1 MCPDHGL
8 LSAYVDG
15 EVPSPWKDRLAA
27 HLEVCPAC
35 AAKVGRYAGLGA
47 ALRAPASLDETA
59 VVERLRGR
67 LEERLESPAA
77 PRPASHPAPRAASPL
92 WSRRVS
98 LPLPLAAAAGLA
110 FVLFA
115 SLSLSGLLR
124 PARQPVQS
132 LAAAELA
139 PSRTEPGSM
148 EALIRYLESQ
158 DAQVNLTIQ
167 LPADAT
173 FASNGKPLIVKASEY
188 VPLGPGSASPAPAE
202 QGGDE

>member
-1 MCPDHGL
+1 MCPDPGL
-8 LSAYVDG
+8 LSAFVDG

-27 HLEVCPAC
+27 HLGVCPAC
-35 AAKVGRYAGLGA
+35 AARVERYAGLGA
-47 ALRAPASLDETA
+47 ALRAPASLDEAA

-67 LEERLESPAA
+67 LGAGLES
-77 PRPASHPAPRAASPL
+77 RPATRAASRAASPL
-92 WSRRVS
+92 WNRSVS

-115 SLSLSGLLR
+115 SLALSGLLR
-124 PARQPVQS
+124 PARQPIQS

-173 FASNGKPLIVKASEY
+173 FSSSGKPLIVKASEF
-188 VPLGPGSASPAPAE
+188 VPLGPSSAAPSPAE
-202 QGGDE
+202 LGGDE